1 MVLLLCDT
9 ALLKTMYMPFPWSH
23 TWCPEYKR
31 FNHYFKGHSPGG
43 GRGGLLP
50 YKRLMGMLPLDG
62 VAFS

>member
-9 ALLKTMYMPFPWSH
+9 ALLKTMYMFFPWSH

-31 FNHYFKGHSPGG
+31 FNHYFEGHSPGG
-43 GRGGLLP
+43 GGLLP
-50 YKRLMGMLPLDG
+50 YKKLMGMLPLDG

>member
-1 MVLLLCDT
+1 MVLLLRDT
-9 ALLKTMYMPFPWSH
+9 ALLKTMYMFFPWSH

-31 FNHYFKGHSPGG
+31 FNHYFEGHSPGG
-43 GRGGLLP
+43 GGGLLP